1 MNGGTISLKAEVF
14 PRTRLSYDTVIAIEV
29 AFTLSEFSKI
39 LNIIV

>member
-14 PRTRLSYDTVIAIEV
+14 PRTRLSYDTVVAVDV
-29 AFTLSEFSKI
+29 AFTQSEFSKI